1 MHFAK
6 PMLQS
11 FSLFAIGRRIGQPV
25 AKLVFSV
32 PKVLA
37 MLPPPPII
45 SSFLRRRRRQSKTS
59 PRLRR
64 ASTSSD
70 ERKSNG
76 SRRRTRTPA
85 ALPLQTRIQPMTAPE
100 AYHRARI
107 TSKKIH
113 DHTYCAAD

>member
-37 MLPPPPII
+37 MLPPLPII
-45 SSFLRRRRRQSKTS
+45 SSFRRRGRGANSGY
-59 PRLRR
+59 PRDRDL
-64 ASTSSD
+64 
-70 ERKSNG
+70 NV
-76 SRRRTRTPA
+76 
-85 ALPLQTRIQPMTAPE
+85 ALSMA
-100 AYHRARI
+100 
-107 TSKKIH
+107 
-113 DHTYCAAD
+113 